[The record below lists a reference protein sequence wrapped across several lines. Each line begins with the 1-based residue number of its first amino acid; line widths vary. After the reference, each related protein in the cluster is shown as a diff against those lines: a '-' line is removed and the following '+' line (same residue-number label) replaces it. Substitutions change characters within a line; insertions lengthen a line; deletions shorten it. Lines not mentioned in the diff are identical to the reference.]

1 MSNFQEYVAND
12 CITSSALSNP
22 CVPPSIGSGKVFINL
37 ASGSNSSTG
46 LTSAFYRYGVTS
58 VTTPKKIIKA
68 DKDSK
73 TLIDRKDRK
82 TKFIKVKYLKN
93 TENEEEKENLNY
105 ILIPNDEEEY
115 ITTYIEEEKEIK
127 SEKTF
132 PNIANI
138 ETYNNKAMKMTF
150 SDGSFTKC
158 AINNKDS
165 AEDLFFYNAATICYL
180 KKLLDDGSNT
190 SGTNVYNKFLEIF
203 SKVVKEVEKE
213 KNKEKEKEA
222 ERKHRIKNKQKKKS
236 RKNQRLLETLKREL
250 KDVK

>member
-1 MSNFQEYVAND
+1 MSNFQEYVTND
-12 CITSSALSNP
+12 CITSSALSYP
-22 CVPPSIGSGKVFINL
+22 CVPPSIGGGKVSSNL
-37 ASGSNSSTG
+37 ASGSNSSAG
-46 LTSAFYRYGVTS
+46 LTSAFYQYGLTS
-58 VTTPKKIIKA
+58 VTIPKKTIKA

-93 TENEEEKENLNY
+93 TEN
-105 ILIPNDEEEY
+105 
-115 ITTYIEEEKEIK
+115 EEEKEIK

-165 AEDLFFYNAATICYL
+165 AEDLFFYTAATICYL

-222 ERKHRIKNKQKKKS
+222 ERKREIKNKQKKKS

>member
-1 MSNFQEYVAND
+1 MSNFQDYVTND
-12 CITSSALSNP
+12 CITSSDLSYP
-22 CVPPSIGSGKVFINL
+22 CVPPSIGSGKVFINF
-37 ASGSNSSTG
+37 ASSSNSSTG
-46 LTSAFYRYGVTS
+46 LTSAFYRHGVTS
-58 VTTPKKIIKA
+58 VTTPKKTIKA

-93 TENEEEKENLNY
+93 TEN
-105 ILIPNDEEEY
+105 
-115 ITTYIEEEKEIK
+115 EEEKEIK

-222 ERKHRIKNKQKKKS
+222 ERKRKIKNKQKKKS

>member
-1 MSNFQEYVAND
+1 MSNFNDYVIRD
-12 CITSSALSNP
+12 CTATNSISYSPNSISYLNVPPIQPDGKISITVPSLSTFSESLNSALSVDTPAKLN
-22 CVPPSIGSGKVFINL
+22 
-37 ASGSNSSTG
+37 
-46 LTSAFYRYGVTS
+46 TS
-58 VTTPKKIIKA
+58 KKTIKT

-82 TKFIKVKYLKN
+82 TKFIRVKYLKN
-93 TENEEEKENLNY
+93 TEE
-105 ILIPNDEEEY
+105 
-115 ITTYIEEEKEIK
+115 EEEKEIT

-132 PNIANI
+132 PNIADI

-150 SDGSFTKC
+150 SDGSFTRC
-158 AINNKDS
+158 AINSKDS

-222 ERKHRIKNKQKKKS
+222 ERKRKIKNKQKKKS
-236 RKNQRLLETLKREL
+236 CKNRRLLETLKKEL

>member
-1 MSNFQEYVAND
+1 MPNSNEYVIND
-12 CITSSALSNP
+12 CITSNKMISYLN
-22 CVPPSIGSGKVFINL
+22 VPQSTTAELAYISQPAGVCTPSISL
-37 ASGSNSSTG
+37 STVVD
-46 LTSAFYRYGVTS
+46 TSEKLNTS
-58 VTTPKKIIKA
+58 KKTIKT

-82 TKFIKVKYLKN
+82 TKFIRVKYLKN
-93 TENEEEKENLNY
+93 TEE
-105 ILIPNDEEEY
+105 
-115 ITTYIEEEKEIK
+115 EEEKEIT

-158 AINNKDS
+158 AINSKDS

-222 ERKHRIKNKQKKKS
+222 ERKRKIKNKQKKKS
-236 RKNQRLLETLKREL
+236 HKNRRLLETLKEEL

>member
-1 MSNFQEYVAND
+1 MND
-12 CITSSALSNP
+12 CMTSSTLAYPYVPSLTSATKLS
-22 CVPPSIGSGKVFINL
+22 INV
-37 ASGSNSSTG
+37 SPNSTSNTAI
-46 LTSAFYRYGVTS
+46 TSAFYPCEVTS
-58 VTTPKKIIKA
+58 VTVPRKTIKT

-93 TENEEEKENLNY
+93 TEN
-105 ILIPNDEEEY
+105 
-115 ITTYIEEEKEIK
+115 EEEKEIK

-165 AEDLFFYNAATICYL
+165 TEDLFFYNAATICYL
-180 KKLLDDGSNT
+180 KKLFDDGSNT

-222 ERKHRIKNKQKKKS
+222 ERKRKIKNKQKKKS
-236 RKNQRLLETLKREL
+236 RKNRRLLETLKREL
-250 KDVK
+250 TDVK